1 MPRLMS
7 DKPGLR
13 VAPFLSAGFLIL
25 TLGNLVGLSAA
36 EPVAGKVD
44 FNRDIRPILSDV
56 CFHCHGP
63 DENQREADLRLDNK
77 TGAFAKRDGST
88 TIVPGKPGSSELIR
102 RITSTDP
109 DERMPPA
116 DADRKLNPQQI
127 ELFRRW
133 IAQGAEWKQ
142 HWSFVAPKRQP
153 LPTVKNKSWIA
164 NPVDAYILAR
174 LEREGLS
181 PSPPADKTTLIRRVS
196 LDLTGLPPTP
206 AEIDAFLADDSPNAY
221 DKVVDRLLKSPR
233 YGERMAVRWLD
244 LARYAD
250 TSGYQNDGERFMWRW
265 RDWVIEAFNNNM
277 PFDQFTVEQMA
288 GDLLP
293 NPTLEQRIATA
304 FHRNHR
310 GNAEGGVIPEEFAVE
325 YVVDRV
331 ETTATVWLGL
341 TLGCTRCHDHKY
353 DPFSQKEFYQL
364 FAYFNNLPENGRA
377 IKDGNSPPYI
387 QAPTRSQRKQLA
399 KLRSQLAATETT
411 FRKLGPDIDRAQVT
425 WEKSLNTE
433 KQIDWTVT
441 ENLVARFALDAEA
454 RADQKPSFSKKPGFS
469 APTNDAKASGGRKP
483 ADAFEFKDGTPT
495 FAPGKLGRA
504 ADLDGKRYIDAGDV
518 GKFDFFDKFSCGA
531 WINPQGPQGGM
542 ILSRMMDADLK
553 RAKGYRMRLRNGKL
567 EVSLSVRWL
576 DDAIRVETVEPVT
589 ADRWQHVM
597 KTYDGSRLAKG
608 VKVYVDGKPQKL
620 KVNLDGL
627 NQTFQTDDPFRIGA
641 GGGPVARFHGLIDD
655 VRLYNSSLSSA
666 QVEQIANVESI
677 NSIVRTSPDKRTGPQ
692 QRKLRAYFLAEQA
705 PQPIRDAHRSLV
717 SLRIQTATFIEE
729 LPTVMVMQE
738 METPRETFLLK
749 RGEYDKHGEQV
760 QRGTPVSLHSLR
772 DGAPNNRLGLARWL
786 VDESNPLTARV
797 TVNRYW
803 EMLFGTGIVKTVEDF
818 GSQGEAPTHPELLD
832 WLAVEFVSPQTKS
845 AKPWDVKAILKTM
858 VMSAAYR
865 QSSKVTPALLEKD
878 PENRLLARGPR
889 FRLTA
894 ETIRDQALFV
904 SGLMVEKRG
913 GPSVKPYQPAGLW
926 KEIATSTGYPQ
937 DHGEKLYRRSMYTF
951 WKRTVAPPSM
961 VAFDA
966 AAREA
971 CQARRARTNT
981 PLQALTLLN
990 ETAFVEAARVLAER
1004 TMTEAG
1010 TTTDRVTRAYR
1021 LAMSRRPSPVELRI
1035 LSAGYDAHLAHYQ
1048 KNPDATL
1055 KVISIG
1061 ESKRNEK
1068 LSPTELAAWTAITGL
1083 ILNLDEVVTKE

>member
-1 MPRLMS
+1 MPRSMS
-7 DKPGLR
+7 DKPSLP
-13 VAPFLSAGFLIL
+13 VAPVLSAGFLFL
-25 TLGNLVGLSAA
+25 TLGNLAGLSAA
-36 EPVAGKVD
+36 EPAGGKVD

-63 DENQREADLRLDNK
+63 DENQREADLRLDTK
-77 TGAFAKRDGST
+77 SGAFAKRDGST
-88 TIVPGKPGSSELIR
+88 TIVPGKPGDSELIR
-102 RITSTDP
+102 RITSADP

-116 DADRKLNPQQI
+116 DAERKLNPQQI

-142 HWSFVAPKRQP
+142 HWSFVAPERRS

-164 NPVDAYILAR
+164 NPVDAYILSR

-181 PSPPADKTTLIRRVS
+181 PSPPTDKTTLIRRVS
-196 LDLTGLPPTP
+196 LDLTGRPPTP
-206 AEIDAFLADDSPNAY
+206 KEVDAFLADDSPNAY
-221 DKVVDRLLKSPR
+221 EKVVDRLLKSPR

-265 RDWVIEAFNNNM
+265 RDWVIESFNNNM
-277 PFDQFTVEQMA
+277 PFDRFTVEQMA

-387 QAPTRSQRKQLA
+387 QAPTRAQRKQVA
-399 KLRSQLAATETT
+399 KLKSQLATAERT
-411 FRKLGPDIDRAQVT
+411 FRKLGPDIDRAQAA

-433 KQIDWTVT
+433 KQINWTVT
-441 ENLVARFALDAEA
+441 ENLVARFDLDIES
-454 RADQKPSFSKKPGFS
+454 Q
-469 APTNDAKASGGRKP
+469 NNQASGGRKP
-483 ADAFEFKDGTPT
+483 ADAYHFKDGDPT

-504 ADLDGKRYIDAGDV
+504 ANLDGKRYIDAGDV

-531 WINPQGPQGGM
+531 WINPRGAQGGM

-553 RAKGYRMRLRNGKL
+553 RAKGYRMRMRDGKL

-576 DDAIRVETVEPVT
+576 DDAIRVETVEPIA

-597 KTYDGSRLAKG
+597 MTYDGSRLAKG

-641 GGGPVARFHGLIDD
+641 GGGPAARFHGLIDD
-655 VRLYNSSLSSA
+655 VRLYSTSLSSA
-666 QVEQIANVESI
+666 EVEQIANIDSI
-677 NSIVRTSPDKRTGPQ
+677 NSIVGTSPDKRSGPQ

-705 PQPIRDAHRSLV
+705 PQPIHDAHQSLV
-717 SLRIQTATFIEE
+717 SLRKQTATFNEE

-749 RGEYDKHGEQV
+749 RGEYDNRGEQV
-760 QRGTPVSLHSLR
+760 QRGTPISLHSLPV
-772 DGAPNNRLGLARWL
+772 GAPNNRLGLARWL
-786 VDESNPLTARV
+786 VDKSNPLTARV

-818 GSQGEAPTHPELLD
+818 GSQGEAPSHPQLLD
-832 WLAVEFVSPQTKS
+832 WLAVEFVSPRSKS
-845 AKPWDVKAILKTM
+845 AQPWDVKAILKTM

-1010 TTTDRVTRAYR
+1010 TTNDRVSRAFR
-1021 LAMSRRPSPVELRI
+1021 LAMSRRPNPIELRI
-1035 LSAGYDAHLAHYQ
+1035 LSAGYEAHLTHYK
-1048 KNPDATL
+1048 KNPDAAV
-1055 KVISIG
+1055 KVISVG
-1061 ESKRNEK
+1061 ERKRNEK
-1068 LSPTELAAWTAITGL
+1068 LNAAELAAWTAITGL
-1083 ILNLDEVVTKE
+1083 ILNLDEMVTKE

>member
-1 MPRLMS
+1 MS
-7 DKPGLR
+7 DKLGLR
-13 VAPFLSAGFLIL
+13 VSPVLLVGFLVL
-25 TLGNLVGLSAA
+25 TWGNLAGSMAA
-36 EPVAGKVD
+36 EPAGGKVD

-63 DENQREADLRLDNK
+63 DEKQREADLRLDIK

-88 TIVPGKPGSSELIR
+88 TIVPGKPGDSELMR

-109 DERMPPA
+109 DEQMPPA
-116 DADRKLNPQQI
+116 DAERKLSPKQI

-142 HWSFVAPKRQP
+142 HWSFVAPERSP
-153 LPTVKNKSWIA
+153 LPVVKNRSWVV

-174 LEREGLS
+174 LEREKLS

-206 AEIDAFLADDSPNAY
+206 AEIDAFLTDDSPTAY
-221 DKVVDRLLKSPR
+221 EKVVDRLLKSPR

-341 TLGCTRCHDHKY
+341 TLSCTRCHDHKY

-387 QAPTRSQRKQLA
+387 QAPTRDQRKQLT
-399 KLRSQLAATETT
+399 KLKSQLATAEQT
-411 FRKLGPDIDRAQVT
+411 FRKLGPEIDRAQAA

-441 ENLVARFALDAEA
+441 ENLVARFDLDAKSPAAE
-454 RADQKPSFSKKPGFS
+454 
-469 APTNDAKASGGRKP
+469 ASGGRKP

-495 FAPGKLGRA
+495 FTSGKLGRA
-504 ADLDGKRYIDAGDV
+504 ANLDGKRYIDAGDV

-576 DDAIRVETVEPVT
+576 DDAIRVETVNPVA

-597 KTYDGSRLAKG
+597 MTYDGSRLAKG
-608 VKVYVDGKPQKL
+608 VKIYVDGKLQKL

-641 GGGPVARFHGLIDD
+641 GGGPAARFHGLIDD
-655 VRLYNSSLSSA
+655 VRLYSTSLSSA
-666 QVEQIANVESI
+666 KVEQIANVDSI
-677 NSIVRTSPDKRTGPQ
+677 NSIVRVPSNKRTGPQ

-705 PQPIRDAHRSLV
+705 PQPIRDAHQSLV
-717 SLRIQTATFIEE
+717 SLSKQMATFIEE

-738 METPRETFLLK
+738 METPRETFFLK
-749 RGEYDKHGEQV
+749 RGEYDKRGEQV
-760 QRGTPVSLHSLR
+760 LPGTPANLHMSR
-772 DGAPNNRLGLARWL
+772 EDAPNNRLGLASWL
-786 VDESNPLTARV
+786 VDKSNPLTARV

-818 GSQGEAPTHPELLD
+818 GSQGEAPSHQQLLD
-832 WLAVEFVSPQTKS
+832 WLAMEFVSPQNKS

-961 VAFDA
+961 VTFDA

-1010 TTTDRVTRAYR
+1010 TTTDRLRRAFR
-1021 LAMSRRPSPVELRI
+1021 LAMSRRPNPNELRI
-1035 LSAGYDAHLAHYQ
+1035 LSAGYEAHLAHYQ
-1048 KNPDATL
+1048 KNPEAAD
-1055 KVISIG
+1055 KVIAVG
-1061 ESKRNEK
+1061 EHKRNEK
-1068 LSPTELAAWTAITGL
+1068 LNPTELAAWTAITGL

>member
-1 MPRLMS
+1 MS
-7 DKPGLR
+7 DNPSLR
-13 VAPFLSAGFLIL
+13 IASVLSAGFLFL
-25 TLGNLVGLSAA
+25 TLSNVVGLMAA
-36 EPVAGKVD
+36 EPTVGGGKVD

-63 DENQREADLRLDNK
+63 DENQREAELRLDIK
-77 TGAFAKRDGST
+77 TGAFAARDGSK

-102 RITSTDP
+102 RITAADP
-109 DERMPPA
+109 DDRMPPA
-116 DADRKLNPQQI
+116 DAERKLSPAQI

-142 HWSFVAPKRQP
+142 HWSFVAPQRSP

-164 NPVDAYILAR
+164 NPIDAYILAR
-174 LEREGLS
+174 LERENLS
-181 PSPPADKTTLIRRVS
+181 PSPPTDKTTLIRRVS

-206 AEIDAFLADDSPNAY
+206 AEVDAFLADDSPTAY
-221 DKVVDRLLKSPR
+221 EKVVDRLLKSPR

-277 PFDQFTVEQMA
+277 PYDQFTVEQMA

-310 GNAEGGVIPEEFAVE
+310 GNAEGGVIPEEFAAE

-387 QAPTRSQRKQLA
+387 QAPTRAQRKQLA
-399 KLRSQLAATETT
+399 KLKTKLAAAEQS
-411 FRKLGPDIDRAQVT
+411 FRKLGPEVDRAQAA
-425 WEKSLNTE
+425 WEKSLNTDRP
-433 KQIDWTVT
+433 INWTVT
-441 ENLVARFALDAEA
+441 ENLVARFDLDAVSQ
-454 RADQKPSFSKKPGFS
+454 DIQ
-469 APTNDAKASGGRKP
+469 ASGGRKP
-483 ADAFEFKDGTPT
+483 ADAFHFKDGNPT

-504 ADLDGKRYIDAGDV
+504 ANLDGKRYIDAGDV
-518 GKFDFFDKFSCGA
+518 GKFDFFGKFSCGA
-531 WINPQGPQGGM
+531 WINPSGRKGGM

-553 RAKGYRMRLRNGKL
+553 RAKGYRMRLRDGKL

-576 DDAIRVETVEPVT
+576 DDAIRVETVEPIA

-597 KTYDGSRLAKG
+597 MTYDGSRLAKG
-608 VKVYVDGKPQKL
+608 VKVYVDGRLRKL

-641 GGGPVARFHGLIDD
+641 GGGPAARFHGLIDD
-655 VRLYNSSLSSA
+655 VRLYDTSLSSA
-666 QVEQIANVESI
+666 QVEQIANVDSI
-677 NSIVRTSPDKRTGPQ
+677 NSIVAASPNRRTGPQ
-692 QRKLRAYFLAEQA
+692 QRKLRAYFLAERA
-705 PQPIRDAHRSLV
+705 PQPIRAAHQSLV
-717 SLRIQTATFIEE
+717 TLRKQTATFIEE

-738 METPRETFLLK
+738 METPRETFVLK
-749 RGEYDKHGEQV
+749 RGEYDKPGEQV
-760 QRGTPVSLHSLR
+760 QRGTPISLHSLP

-818 GSQGEAPTHPELLD
+818 GSQGEAPSHPQLLD
-832 WLAVEFVSPQTKS
+832 WLAMEFVNPRSKS
-845 AKPWDVKAILKTM
+845 ARPWDVKATLKTM

-904 SGLMVEKRG
+904 SGLIVEKRG

-966 AAREA
+966 AARET

-1004 TMTEAG
+1004 AMTEAG
-1010 TTTDRVTRAYR
+1010 TTNDRVTRAFR
-1021 LAMSRRPSPVELRI
+1021 LAMSRRPNPIELRI

-1048 KNPDATL
+1048 KHPNAAVQ
-1055 KVISIG
+1055 VISIG
-1061 ESKRNEK
+1061 EHKRNKK
-1068 LSPTELAAWTAITGL
+1068 LNEAELAAWTAITGL
-1083 ILNLDEVVTKE
+1083 ILNLDEMVTKE